1 MGKRSVQGC
10 EEVAQIKDDIL
21 VCQRTF
27 LGADDY
33 RLQPM
38 DNPPLASFDQDANDN
53 EELLILEDFIPLQN
67 HRHSYI
73 RV

>member
-1 MGKRSVQGC
+1 MS
-10 EEVAQIKDDIL
+10 AN
-21 VCQRTF
+21 F

>member
-1 MGKRSVQGC
+1 MS
-10 EEVAQIKDDIL
+10 AN
-21 VCQRTF
+21 F

-38 DNPPLASFDQDANDN
+38 DNPPLASFDQDANDK
-53 EELLILEDFIPLQN
+53 EELLILEDFIPFQY

-73 RV
+73 RYGLNKDNY